1 MRMPGTAAVRQAH
14 DGGVLS
20 PSKGAAGSRG
30 AGRVWGTVTCALV
43 CTFLPA
49 GCGEKADRPRGPV
62 VERGPFPV
70 VHEEEGELA
79 ALKTL
84 TISTKIRGQLVFVV
98 EDLDHVEKDDVLIEL
113 DKSELESS
121 QKRTQD
127 ELAATRKKL
136 EEDELD
142 LQIRKAQVEVDLE
155 KRAAARALAEVRLET
170 ARRGA
175 EPDDITI
182 ARKNVEA
189 ARVARDFAR
198 SSLDDARALAEN
210 GFVAESE
217 LADETYNLELGS
229 ARFEKARLRLEKL
242 LGGPTPHELKPA
254 ELELEQADIEF
265 RIAREEAGSSVSGL
279 EQAVAWSRAEVW
291 RFEERLKRI
300 EWELKQCTI
309 KAPRAGLALRVER
322 PWEKRKVDAGMR
334 TWPGIGLVE
343 LPELAAFKVKTQ
355 IPESVIRHFEVGD
368 EVPVTIDGLD
378 GEVSTGKLTWIDA
391 WARDKNARL
400 AEADQKQE
408 GLSGVRVFAADVA
421 LDETDERMKLGSSA
435 KVELRSVLEDVV
447 FVDRRAVEW
456 RRGRP
461 FVRVLGGDGS
471 VELSPV
477 VLGESNERSCVIV
490 EGAAPGT
497 PVVFRDGG

>member
-1 MRMPGTAAVRQAH
+1 MPAAESWGVRRARH
-14 DGGVLS
+14 AVACVL
-20 PSKGAAGSRG
+20 A
-30 AGRVWGTVTCALV
+30 CALV
-43 CTFLPA
+43 AA
-49 GCGEKADRPRGPV
+49 GCGEKADGPRGPA

-98 EDLDHVEKDDVLIEL
+98 EDLDHVEKDDVLVEL
-113 DKSELESS
+113 DKSDLESR

-127 ELAATRKKL
+127 ELAAIRKKL
-136 EEDELD
+136 EEGELD
-142 LQIRKAQVEVDLE
+142 LEIRRAQVEVDLE
-155 KRAAARALAEVRLET
+155 KRAAARSLAEVRLET

-175 EPDDITI
+175 EPDDVAI

-189 ARVARDFAR
+189 ARAARDFAR
-198 SSLDDARALAEN
+198 SSLEDARALAES
-210 GFVAESE
+210 GFVTESE
-217 LADETYNLELGS
+217 LADEAYNMELGR

-254 ELELEQADIEF
+254 ELELEQADIDLQ
-265 RIAREEAGSSVSGL
+265 IARGEAGSGVSGL

-300 EWELKQCTI
+300 EWEIEQCTI
-309 KAPRAGLALRVER
+309 KAPRAGLALRVKR

-355 IPESVIRHFEVGD
+355 IPESMVRHFEIGD

-391 WARDKNARL
+391 WARDRNARL

-408 GLSGVRVFAADVA
+408 GLSGVRVFTADVA

-477 VLGESNERSCVIV
+477 VLGESNESSCVIV
-490 EGAAPGT
+490 EGVEPGT
-497 PVVFRDGG
+497 PDGSIWVVYSNNS